1 MAEPSLDR
9 PGVVALVGQRVAA
22 GVAQHVGMGLDLK
35 LGASR
40 RALDH
45 PGKAGRGERRS
56 AFADEDE
63 GRRRALSLEPAKRSQ
78 LVALDWVR
86 ARRAVLSNQ
95 SAIPG
100 SGGSMP
106 SAVAKALR

>member
-1 MAEPSLDR
+1 MWGWALISSSAPAAARSIIRAKPAVVNGDPRSLT
-9 PGVVALVGQRVAA
+9 
-22 GVAQHVGMGLDLK
+22 K
-35 LGASR
+35 T
-40 RALDH
+40 
-45 PGKAGRGERRS
+45 K
-56 AFADEDE
+56 
-63 GRRRALSLEPAKRSQ
+63 RRALSLEPAQRSQ

>member
-1 MAEPSLDR
+1 MW
-9 PGVVALVGQRVAA
+9 GWALISSSAPAA
-22 GVAQHVGMGLDLK
+22 ARSG
-35 LGASR
+35 
-40 RALDH
+40 
-45 PGKAGRGERRS
+45 GKAGRGERRS